1 MKIWKVELEVEERE
15 ESLCQRVST
24 DSLAVCQTSFIKKMA
39 APQPTP
45 TRVSPSYSPLEQ
57 YLVLELAGMHERISN
72 LERQKLFQDDYID
85 ELEVRM
91 SHMEE
96 VLKRLLNDN
105 AMVNDATRTVMESVI
120 DEENLTDDLQRLLD
134 EFDEEMENGQEEFE
148 RFIFG
153 M

>member
-1 MKIWKVELEVEERE
+1 
-15 ESLCQRVST
+15 
-24 DSLAVCQTSFIKKMA
+24 MA

-57 YLVLELAGMHERISN
+57 YLVLELAGMHERVSN

-105 AMVNDATRTVMESVI
+105 TMVNDATRTVMESVI
-120 DEENLTDDLQRLLD
+120 HEENLTDDLQRLLD